1 MSTIEDVANLD
12 VPLPSCQ
19 AEKNEKRKTN
29 YKQVLSIQSDFKN
42 RDLPDNQ
49 DEYACYVVYM
59 FIIPIINLLIMV
71 IAATIRDYMIKD

>member
-12 VPLPSCQ
+12 VPSCQ
-19 AEKNEKRKTN
+19 AEKYEKRKTN

-49 DEYACYVVYM
+49 DEYACYVGK
-59 FIIPIINLLIMV
+59 FC
-71 IAATIRDYMIKD
+71 ARSRS

>member
-12 VPLPSCQ
+12 VSLPSCQ
-19 AEKNEKRKTN
+19 AEKYEKRKTN

-49 DEYACYVVYM
+49 DEYACYVGK
-59 FIIPIINLLIMV
+59 FC
-71 IAATIRDYMIKD
+71 ARSRS

>member
-1 MSTIEDVANLD
+1 MSRTLSRTSSTIEDVANLD

-49 DEYACYVVYM
+49 DEYACFM
-59 FIIPIINLLIMV
+59 GKFLSKPRAGI
-71 IAATIRDYMIKD
+71 

>member
-12 VPLPSCQ
+12 VPY
-19 AEKNEKRKTN
+19 EKRKTN

-49 DEYACYVVYM
+49 DEYACYVGK
-59 FIIPIINLLIMV
+59 FC
-71 IAATIRDYMIKD
+71 ARSRS

>member
-1 MSTIEDVANLD
+1 MSRTLSRTSSTIEDVANLD

-42 RDLPDNQ
+42 RDLPGNQ
-49 DEYACYVVYM
+49 DEYECYVGM
-59 FIIPIINLLIMV
+59 FHAHDRACDFI
-71 IAATIRDYMIKD
+71 